1 MAAGPPLAFGRWTFD
16 GAMAPSGK
24 PAAGG
29 GPRAGGRLCPRT
41 FQRFW
46 TSLNVVSTLASNPGL
61 PAAVAAAPAPD
72 AAYPWLV
79 ADIGGTNAR
88 FGWVSAPGAP
98 VTQVRKLSVPAFAGP
113 AEAAMA
119 YLAELAQQ
127 PGADGRAP
135 RHAAFAVATAVAGDR
150 VAFTNSHWAFSRAAV
165 QAALG
170 LDSLLMLNDFE
181 SLAMSLPRLGA
192 GQLRAHGG
200 VLPLAVGTLA
210 VVGPG
215 TGLGVGAVVQTRE
228 GRWVALPGE
237 GGHATLAPADDLE
250 SALLAHVR
258 RQYAHVS
265 AERLL
270 SGIGLPVLHQALAAV
285 GGTPAAALTAAEI
298 VERGAAGSDAL
309 CSQTLD
315 VFCALLGGFA
325 GNVALTLGARGG
337 LYIGGGIVPRFA
349 DRFFASAFRQRFEA
363 KGRFQPYLAAI
374 PTALITDTLAAL
386 SGAAMAIEQAVAPA
400 QPPAVR
406 AA

>member
-1 MAAGPPLAFGRWTFD
+1 
-16 GAMAPSGK
+16 
-24 PAAGG
+24 
-29 GPRAGGRLCPRT
+29 
-41 FQRFW
+41 
-46 TSLNVVSTLASNPGL
+46 VSTLASNPGL
-61 PAAVAAAPAPD
+61 SATVAAAPATD
-72 AAYPWLV
+72 APYPWLV

-98 VTQVRKLSVPAFAGP
+98 VTQVRKLAVPAFAGP

-119 YLAELAQQ
+119 YLGELAQL
-127 PGADGRAP
+127 PGADHRAP

-150 VAFTNSHWAFSRAAV
+150 IAFTNSHWAFSRAAV

-200 VLPLAVGTLA
+200 ALPLAAGTLA

-237 GGHATLAPADDLE
+237 GGHATLAPTDDLE
-250 SALLAHVR
+250 SALLACVR

-270 SGIGLPVLHQALAAV
+270 SGIGLPVLHQALASV
-285 GGTPAAALTAAEI
+285 GGTPAAPLTAAQI
-298 VERGAAGSDAL
+298 VDHGSAGSDAL
-309 CSQTLD
+309 CGQTLD

-337 LYIGGGIVPRFA
+337 LYIGGGIVPRFV

-400 QPPAVR
+400 TTPATTPAIK